1 MVWKVPILPSW
12 TLGCGVIASMCLKKK
27 KKKRR
32 ENETFKE
39 PQSLKLLAPLLSI
52 ESRGRIKLSFMVT
65 QLDQSQGSVIMGLRG
80 KLIVKAAF
88 QDPYRNRTMHPKL

>member
-1 MVWKVPILPSW
+1 
-12 TLGCGVIASMCLKKK
+12 MCLK

-39 PQSLKLLAPLLSI
+39 PQSLRLLAPLLSI

-65 QLDQSQGSVIMGLRG
+65 QLAQSQGSVIMGLRG
-80 KLIVKAAF
+80 KLIVKVDF
-88 QDPYRNRTMHPKL
+88 QDVYRNRTTHPKL